1 MSYQIIKNFLS
12 VDECKNLLKDAEKVE
27 RSRYEKTHDFK
38 RETLSSG
45 SIELSKLIEKS
56 INWNNLNK
64 KINSQKFLDQLCE
77 KLQIKKEFN
86 LKQFFGNYDK
96 NNKFHLAYKK
106 IGLNQ
111 ITGVETL
118 TLLKYLIYRIYR
130 SLLRSIKF
138 FRFNNNKMPI
148 ELLYDFSKAYNGYE
162 NKIHRDTDFRVIII
176 LIYLNELDTT
186 SSGGELK
193 IFKNISKTLKQYPD
207 EKEIEL
213 VEEIKPEPGKMV
225 VMLNNYEF
233 FHSTKKLEKLNGSR
247 NFIYGG
253 FTLLSGKNP
262 YLKHHSS
269 TKSAF
274 HHYD

>member
-1 MSYQIIKNFLS
+1 
-12 VDECKNLLKDAEKVE
+12 
-27 RSRYEKTHDFK
+27 
-38 RETLSSG
+38 
-45 SIELSKLIEKS
+45 
-56 INWNNLNK
+56 
-64 KINSQKFLDQLCE
+64 
-77 KLQIKKEFN
+77 
-86 LKQFFGNYDK
+86 
-96 NNKFHLAYKK
+96 
-106 IGLNQ
+106 
-111 ITGVETL
+111 
-118 TLLKYLIYRIYR
+118 
-130 SLLRSIKF
+130 
-138 FRFNNNKMPI
+138 MPI